1 VRRPGRRFNGAVLS
15 LSLSFGYMTVGAF
28 LTQMYYDRR
37 LFFFFFF
44 YLLVWARVRP
54 HVSRWLDFFW

>member
-44 YLLVWARVRP
+44 LSFGVGARAATRLP
-54 HVSRWLDFFW
+54 LA